1 MPATVSRARLIPAAI
16 LAIFVYGMIAAMLGT
31 LLPGFKLTPRQ
42 NSLLALLQALGLA
55 IASIAAGPLIDN
67 KGKKAGMV
75 LSLAII
81 TVTLFVLP
89 NVSGYAGVMICW
101 LALGFGGGVLVTAAN
116 NLVSDI
122 SAERRASVL
131 NLLNLFFGLGL
142 MATPL
147 IGANLVAGSAVKLAY
162 LVAGLTA
169 ATLLLNILT
178 EMPAPTGE
186 RGFKWSEANLL
197 LGRPALYLLSAMLFL
212 YVTCEVG
219 FTTWLPKYLTGQG
232 VPEARAL
239 NALSG
244 FAFGILI
251 GRVVVSPILF
261 KAEAAVVTL
270 ISAVL
275 IAITT
280 FLTLQLSDVSIIAI
294 VVFCAGLAMAPV
306 FPTTLAMVGGAFPRA
321 TGTAMGIT
329 ITSGWIGYA
338 VSSPIIGAI
347 AGDDPRRLQ
356 TALLLFPAA
365 AVLMVMVNLAV
376 RPMLRQRKPA

>member
-1 MPATVSRARLIPAAI
+1 MPATVSRARLIPAAV

-31 LLPGFKLTPRQ
+31 LLPGFNLTPRQ
-42 NSLLALLQALGLA
+42 NSLLALLQAIGLA

-67 KGKKAGMV
+67 RGKKAGMV

-81 TVTLFVLP
+81 TLALFVLP
-89 NVSGYAGVMICW
+89 NVSGYAAVMICW
-101 LALGFGGGVLVTAAN
+101 LALGFGGGVLVTAGN

-122 SAERRASVL
+122 SAERRAPVL

-142 MATPL
+142 MATPF
-147 IGANLVAGSAVKLAY
+147 IGANLVAGSAIKLAY

-169 ATLLLNILT
+169 ATLLLNIFT
-178 EMPAPTGE
+178 GMPAPAGE
-186 RGFKWSEANLL
+186 RGFKWSEASLL
-197 LGRPALYLLSAMLFL
+197 LGRPTLYLLSALLFL
-212 YVTCEVG
+212 YVACEVG

-232 VPEARAL
+232 VPEPRAL
-239 NALSG
+239 NVLSG

-261 KAEAAVVTL
+261 KAEAAAVTL

-275 IAITT
+275 MAITT
-280 FLTLQLSDVSIIAI
+280 FLALRLSDVSMIAI

-347 AGDDPRRLQ
+347 AGDNPRRLR

-365 AVLMVMVNLAV
+365 AILMVIVNLAV
-376 RPMLRQRKPA
+376 GRMLRRQKPA